1 MVYIL
6 LSDAM
11 SVENAT
17 ILTNSIKWP
26 LMIDPQLQGVKWI
39 KNKYGASLHIIRLNQ
54 KNYLDVVEMCV
65 SQGNFLLIE
74 NMTEDIDQVL
84 EPLLGRML
92 IKKGTAIKLGDKE
105 MEYNASFKLFLHTKL
120 ANPHFKPELQ
130 AQTTLINFTVTR
142 TGLEDQILAE
152 IVKADRP
159 DLESQKS
166 ELTRQLNEYKIL
178 LKSLEDNL
186 LQKLNTAGDDIIND
200 IDLINNLEH
209 TKKTAA
215 EVEVKVHDAKVTS
228 KEIDLAREKY
238 RSAAA
243 RASVLYFILNDLNR
257 INPMY
262 QVISTT
268 KFTPNSLK
276 LKHFHV
282 FFSVFFEGFQCVV

>member
-54 KNYLDVVEMCV
+54 KNYLDIVEKCV

-92 IKKGTAIKLGDKE
+92 IKKGTAINLGDKE

-200 IDLINNLEH
+200 IDLINN
-209 TKKTAA
+209 
-215 EVEVKVHDAKVTS
+215 
-228 KEIDLAREKY
+228 
-238 RSAAA
+238 
-243 RASVLYFILNDLNR
+243 FC
-257 INPMY
+257 
-262 QVISTT
+262 Q
-268 KFTPNSLK
+268 
-276 LKHFHV
+276 
-282 FFSVFFEGFQCVV
+282 

>member
-1 MVYIL
+1 MWQHIYYTSSNIFTTRPFE
-6 LSDAM
+6 S
-11 SVENAT
+11 N
-17 ILTNSIKWP
+17 IF
-26 LMIDPQLQGVKWI
+26 
-39 KNKYGASLHIIRLNQ
+39 ASPA
-54 KNYLDVVEMCV
+54 LDVYP
-65 SQGNFLLIE
+65 FLSL
-74 NMTEDIDQVL
+74 
-84 EPLLGRML
+84 
-92 IKKGTAIKLGDKE
+92 
-105 MEYNASFKLFLHTKL
+105 
-120 ANPHFKPELQ
+120 LQ

-268 KFTPNSLK
+268 KLTSNSLK
-276 LKHFHV
+276 LNQFHI
-282 FFSVFFEGFQCVV
+282 FFSFL

>member
-1 MVYIL
+1 
-6 LSDAM
+6 
-11 SVENAT
+11 
-17 ILTNSIKWP
+17 
-26 LMIDPQLQGVKWI
+26 
-39 KNKYGASLHIIRLNQ
+39 
-54 KNYLDVVEMCV
+54 
-65 SQGNFLLIE
+65 
-74 NMTEDIDQVL
+74 
-84 EPLLGRML
+84 
-92 IKKGTAIKLGDKE
+92 

-200 IDLINNLEH
+200 IDLINNLEN

-262 QVISTT
+262 QVISST
-268 KFTPNSLK
+268 KLTSYS

-282 FFSVFFEGFQCVV
+282 FQFSLKAFSVVYEVAIKRATLSDNVQERVNNLIDSITYRHVH